1 MTNTQAIEVEREVRV
16 SASPETIF
24 PFLIDPEKIV
34 RWKGTEAMLDPRPG
48 GIYRVNVAGKNMARG
63 EFVEVSPYSKVVFS
77 WGWEGDTEAP
87 PGSSTVEVSLTPDGD
102 ETIVRLRHTD
112 LPTKESAAKHTMG
125 WNHYMS
131 RLAVAAPGGDP
142 GEDPMMNMDK

>member
-1 MTNTQAIEVEREVRV
+1 MSSTQTVVVEREVRI

-48 GIYRVNVAGKNMARG
+48 GIYRVNVAGKHMARG
-63 EFVEVSPYSKVVFS
+63 EFIEVSPHSKVVFT
-77 WGWEGDTEAP
+77 WGWEGNDEVP
-87 PGSSTVEVSLTPDGD
+87 PGSSTVEVSLIPDGD

-112 LPTKESAAKHTMG
+112 LPTKESAAEHTMG
-125 WNHYMS
+125 WDHYMA
-131 RLAVAAPGGDP
+131 RLATAATGGDP
-142 GEDPMMNMDK
+142 GEDPMISMEM

>member
-1 MTNTQAIEVEREVRV
+1 MTNTQTIEVEREVRV

-34 RWKGTEAMLDPRPG
+34 RWKGIDAMLDPRPG

-63 EFVEVSPYSKVVFS
+63 EFVEVSPYSKVVFT
-77 WGWEGDTEAP
+77 WGWECDTEVP
-87 PGSSTVEVSLTPDGD
+87 PGSSTVEVSLTPDGND
-102 ETIVRLRHTD
+102 TIVRLRHTD

-125 WNHYMS
+125 WDHYMS
-131 RLAVAAPGGDP
+131 RLTVAAPGGDP
-142 GEDPMMNMDK
+142 GEDPMINMDM

>member
-1 MTNTQAIEVEREVRV
+1 MSSTQTVVVEREVRV

-48 GIYRVNVAGKNMARG
+48 GIYRVNVAGKHMARG
-63 EFVEVSPYSKVVFS
+63 EYVEVNPNSKVVFTL
-77 WGWEGDTEAP
+77 GWEGNDDVP
-87 PGSSTVEVSLTPDGD
+87 PGSSTVEVSLIPDGD

-112 LPTKESAAKHTMG
+112 LPTPESAAEHTMG
-125 WNHYMS
+125 WDHYMA
-131 RLAVAAPGGDP
+131 RLATASPGGDP
-142 GEDPMMNMDK
+142 GEDPMIHAEM

>member
-16 SASPETIF
+16 SATPETIF

-34 RWKGTEAMLDPRPG
+34 RWKGTDAMLDPRPG

-63 EFVEVSPYSKVVFS
+63 EFVEVTPNSKVVFT
-77 WGWEGDTEAP
+77 WGWEGDTEVP

-125 WNHYMS
+125 WDHYMS

-142 GEDPMMNMDK
+142 GEDPMIGMDM